1 MDVSNV
7 MMKLILII
15 APNVL
20 MVFILMMKII
30 IALTA
35 EMDVIFALIW
45 IIAENARDYCRTLIS
60 KIENNGF
67 KVGLTTLYVIGGGAR
82 IMRNFSDIG
91 TVPGVNIIDDIHA
104 NAKGYANLAMQVMKR
119 NKEK

>member
-45 IIAENARDYCRTLIS
+45 IIAENA
-60 KIENNGF
+60 K
-67 KVGLTTLYVIGGGAR
+67 KK
-82 IMRNFSDIG
+82 DI
-91 TVPGVNIIDDIHA
+91 I
-104 NAKGYANLAMQVMKR
+104 L
-119 NKEK
+119 